1 MPNCF
6 CGTSSNRAP
15 EVKYVGIHKDPS
27 VIGDLYEVVVERE
40 GQKPY
45 RLNSRTDIVNHSP
58 TGVCWGYY
66 GSGPAQLAL
75 AILVD
80 YLTEGDQ
87 RPYARSEY
95 NDPIIERALSLYQDF
110 KVSVIG
116 CLSMD
121 SGWELTDRDVEN
133 AITKL
138 TIKQMQEL

>member
-1 MPNCF
+1 
-6 CGTSSNRAP
+6 
-15 EVKYVGIHKDPS
+15 
-27 VIGDLYEVVVERE
+27 
-40 GQKPY
+40 
-45 RLNSRTDIVNHSP
+45 
-58 TGVCWGYY
+58 
-66 GSGPAQLAL
+66 
-75 AILVD
+75 VD